1 MMISAGMVGN
11 IVSKFII
18 GLLSDHKGAFFASTV
33 MILVNVLA
41 LGVLLR
47 LPSGVPAVAIGSAFF
62 YGAVYSVSAVGFPLL
77 TRRVFGH
84 EQYTAAYSIVQ
95 VFANG
100 GGALAL
106 TVIGIVYDMTG
117 SCDLVLLGSIVIQ
130 AANLAMLFV
139 LNRMRKQNAR

>member
-1 MMISAGMVGN
+1 MLFRS
-11 IVSKFII
+11 
-18 GLLSDHKGAFFASTV
+18 
-33 MILVNVLA
+33 
-41 LGVLLR
+41 
-47 LPSGVPAVAIGSAFF
+47 
-62 YGAVYSVSAVGFPLL
+62 
-77 TRRVFGH
+77 
-84 EQYTAAYSIVQ
+84 AAYSIVQ